1 MCKPDDSGSQFFN
14 YKNFFSTVLTAL
26 VDADYCFISIDAG
39 AYGAASDS
47 NIFKNTN
54 LYKELEEHQL
64 SLPDCRLLPND
75 DNGTPM
81 PFVMVGDEA
90 FALSEHVLRP

>member
-1 MCKPDDSGSQFFN
+1 M
-14 YKNFFSTVLTAL
+14 AL
-26 VDADYCFISIDAG
+26 VDADYCLNSIDVG

-54 LYKELEEHQL
+54 LYKKLEEHQL
-64 SLPDCRLLPND
+64 NIPDCRPLPND

-90 FALSEHVLRP
+90 FALL